1 MNNQRVVVRL
11 DDGRTRVMLVPA
23 AMQVQVGDRVTL
35 QDTYRN
41 MNLPCNYIPNLIVG
55 DVGPQTNAAPATT
68 PPRN

>member
-1 MNNQRVVVRL
+1 
-11 DDGRTRVMLVPA
+11 
-23 AMQVQVGDRVTL
+23 VGDRVTL